1 MLKLMSGNMQNKATV
16 LDHAHST
23 VFLCPKT
30 LPQPSPKKRLSKIN
44 QIHLIKDRVPKIN
57 DK

>member
-1 MLKLMSGNMQNKATV
+1 MSGNMQNKATV